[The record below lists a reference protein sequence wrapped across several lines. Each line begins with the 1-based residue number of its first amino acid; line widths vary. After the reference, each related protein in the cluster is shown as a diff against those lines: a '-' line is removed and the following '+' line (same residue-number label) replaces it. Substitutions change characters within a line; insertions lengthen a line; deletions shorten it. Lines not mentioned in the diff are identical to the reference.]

1 MPRHDPLSGHLCPVT
16 YEDYYASIEAETAA
30 FAATTKD
37 ADLAVPVPACPGW
50 TVGHLIG
57 HLRQAHDWFALLVA
71 SRAEGFTP
79 PPVPAGLDL
88 SGLDWSGQVAALA
101 LRSLDDLADGSHGEV
116 RAHWLR
122 SGAANLVQA
131 VRSAGPLAPVWTTY
145 GEPHAGFWA
154 VLGALETAVHRADA
168 EQAVAGAPRTD
179 MATEVAAGCVDFW
192 LTSIASPSAR
202 PFFGPLIGELTG
214 AGETLRFEATD
225 IADDAHWLMTR
236 TADGPTLE
244 RRDCGADVVVRAKA
258 ADLLLLLKGRLPAG
272 DPAVTVA
279 GKEELLDHWIAHA
292 YA

>member
-1 MPRHDPLSGHLCPVT
+1 MHPVA
-16 YEDYYASIEAETAA
+16 YEDYYASIEAEAAA
-30 FAATTKD
+30 FAAATKD

-71 SRAEGFTP
+71 SRAERFTP

-101 LRSLDDLADGSHGEV
+101 LRSLDDLAGGSDGEV
-116 RAHWLR
+116 RAQWLR
-122 SGAANLVQA
+122 NGAANLVEA
-131 VRSAGPLAPVWTTY
+131 VRSAGPQAPVWTTY

-154 VLGALETAVHRADA
+154 VLGALETAVHCADA
-168 EQAVAGAPRTD
+168 EQAVAGAPRTGL
-179 MATEVAAGCVDFW
+179 AAEVAAGCVDFW

-202 PFFGPLIGELTG
+202 PFFGPLIGGLAG
-214 AGETLRFEATD
+214 VGETLRFEATD
-225 IADDAHWLMTR
+225 VADDAHWFVTR
-236 TADGPTLE
+236 TPGSPSLE
-244 RRDCGADVVVRAKA
+244 RRNRGGDVAIRAKA

-272 DPAVTVA
+272 DPAVTVE
-279 GKEELLDHWIAHA
+279 GKEELLDHWLAHA